1 MDVWRETTIHS
12 TRRLPILN
20 IYNITNMDIKQVPL
34 SRSQIKYLM
43 NLMMGDYHSRE
54 ARLYNHL
61 ESYLNDDMYTLER
74 KAAKLEITVDELCN
88 QMGIEGKRM

>member
-1 MDVWRETTIHS
+1 
-12 TRRLPILN
+12 
-20 IYNITNMDIKQVPL
+20 
-34 SRSQIKYLM
+34 M

-61 ESYLNDDMYTLER
+61 ESYLNDDVYTLEK

-88 QMGIEGKRM
+88 QMGIEGNRM